1 MLLNMKRMGIGFVEQ
16 RIDTVYDSEDYSSH
30 YNAIKDSWR
39 IFKVMFKFLLS
50 SLGSTVIDLLVFY
63 LVFRIFKD
71 QLGTWA
77 SLVSTAVA
85 RACSSFANFNANN
98 RMVFDNHGSYRRAL
112 VRYYC
117 LCIPQ
122 MLVSAGLVTLI
133 NQLFANSVPIIATL
147 IKFVVD
153 TVLFFISY
161 GIQREWVFSQK
172 K

>member
-50 SLGSTVIDLLVFY
+50 SLGSTVIDLLIFY

-77 SLVSTAVA
+77 SLVSTAARAPRLQTSTQTTGWSSTITEAIVA
-85 RACSSFANFNANN
+85 RSCDTIACAS
-98 RMVFDNHGSYRRAL
+98 RR
-112 VRYYC
+112 C
-117 LCIPQ
+117 LSRPD
-122 MLVSAGLVTLI
+122 S
-133 NQLFANSVPIIATL
+133 
-147 IKFVVD
+147 
-153 TVLFFISY
+153 
-161 GIQREWVFSQK
+161 
-172 K
+172 